1 MPLPPKSAGPGA
13 WRPDAAHL
21 DGLAAAALASDE
33 GGKVVYCNPAARKLL
48 DHHSGD
54 DLIGADLV
62 TVLVPSSHYGAL
74 GEIAEQVHGGV
85 AWSGE
90 LPILVTGRGATDA
103 AVTATPIHGEQGVVG
118 MLYVIDE
125 VYSEGA
131 PGRAQRMAER
141 HARLARVTAEL
152 VTVEDMET
160 LTEVVIRQAAD
171 AAGATVA
178 SLVRLVDDETLA
190 LVGLRG
196 GTEGTASRWATFPLS
211 APTPA
216 GDTVRSREPVLLSG
230 RDAIHEQYPDLE
242 RAAEGE
248 RSLLS
253 LPLNAGARC
262 VGTIN
267 LSFPGKRLVDAAEME
282 FLMLLADTCAQA
294 LARIEAMAAA
304 ADQSAKLRFLADASA
319 QLAGTLDYQE
329 TLKRVAWLGIP
340 ELADWCAISLLE
352 DGDLR
357 ILEVA
362 HVEPGK
368 ADLVRE
374 LQDRYR
380 QNRDAPRGSWNVVRT
395 GQSELYPEIT
405 DELIRSLDLDEE
417 QLELTLA
424 LGPRSAVVVPL
435 IALGRVLGVISWVS
449 IDEKKRFTADDLA
462 FVEDLAQR
470 AAVAIDNAKLHSET
484 REAAMRLQR
493 AVLPDRLGP
502 APGWQF
508 ASYYSPSGRTEVGG
522 DFYDVVALDGQV
534 ALFVGDVMG
543 RGVTAAAAMAQIRSS
558 VRSYVAI
565 DPSPCSVTSKLDTMF
580 QMFDFTQL
588 VTLVYVLADPRSDL
602 LRVVNAGHP
611 PPLLLRS
618 TGEIVQLSEAVE
630 APLGTDTT
638 GRREFTASM
647 REGDTL
653 LLYTD
658 GLIERRTE
666 DIDRGQERLADA
678 LPKLSTGDL
687 TDQLAALVESVRDHT
702 REDDVA
708 ALAAVRLGGLD

>member
-1 MPLPPKSAGPGA
+1 MPLSPKTAGPRA

-21 DGLAAAALASDE
+21 DGLTAAALASDE
-33 GGKVVYCNPAARKLL
+33 GGRIVYCNAAARRLL
-48 DHHSGD
+48 GGSVGE
-54 DLIGADLV
+54 LLGADLV
-62 TVLVPSSHYGAL
+62 AALVPESHHGAL
-74 GEIAEQVHGGV
+74 AEVAHQVHDGV
-85 AWSGE
+85 AWTGE
-90 LPILVTGRGATDA
+90 LPIRIADDEVSDA
-103 AVTATPIHGEQGVVG
+103 AVTATPIHGEAGVVG
-118 MLYVIDE
+118 MLYVVDE

-131 PGRAQRMAER
+131 RGRAQRTAER

-152 VTVEDMET
+152 VTVEDMDT
-160 LTEVVIRQAAD
+160 VTEIVIRQAAD

-178 SLVRLVDDETLA
+178 SLIRLVDDETLA

-196 GTEGTASRWATFPLS
+196 GNEGAASRWATFPLS

-216 GDTVRSREPVLLSG
+216 GDAVRSREPILLSG
-230 RDAIHEQYPDLE
+230 RDVIHERYPHLE
-242 RAAEGE
+242 SAAEGE

-253 LPLNAGARC
+253 LPLNIGTRC
-262 VGTIN
+262 LGSIN
-267 LSFPGKRLVDAAEME
+267 LSFPGKRQVDRAEME

-294 LARIEAMAAA
+294 MARIDATAAA
-304 ADQSAKLRFLADASA
+304 ADQSAKLRFLADASN

-357 ILEVA
+357 TLEVA

-368 ADLVRE
+368 AHLVRD

-380 QNRDAPRGSWNVVRT
+380 QDREATRGSWNVVRT
-395 GQSELYPEIT
+395 GVSELFPDIT
-405 DELIRSLDLDEE
+405 DDLIRASAPDDEMR
-417 QLELTLA
+417 ELAVA
-424 LGPRSAVVVPL
+424 LSPRSAVIAPL
-435 IALGRVLGVISWVS
+435 IAHGRVLGVINWVS
-449 IDEKKRFTADDLA
+449 ADEKKRFTPDDVA

-508 ASYYSPSGRTEVGG
+508 ASHYSPSGRTEVGG

-543 RGVTAAAAMAQIRSS
+543 RGVTAAAAMAQIRAS
-558 VRSYVAI
+558 VRSYVAV
-565 DPSPCSVTSKLDTMF
+565 DPLPLSVMSKLDMMFTMF
-580 QMFDFTQL
+580 EFTQL
-588 VTLVYVLADPRSDL
+588 VTLVYVLADQRTNE

-618 TGEIVQLSEAVE
+618 NGDVEQLSEAVD
-630 APLGTDTT
+630 APLGTEVTD
-638 GRREFTASM
+638 RRQFTASI

-666 DIDRGQERLADA
+666 DIDRGQDRLADA
-678 LPKLSTGDL
+678 LPKLSAGDL

-708 ALAAVRLGGLD
+708 ALAAVRLDGLD